1 LVWTLRFSAEAVRQL
16 HRLDTVV
23 QRRILSFLNDRVA
36 RAEDP
41 SRLGQRLKGPLKA
54 YWRFRVGD
62 YRVICD
68 IRRTEITI
76 LVIAISHRRDIY
88 E

>member
-1 LVWTLRFSAEAVRQL
+1 L

-41 SRLGQRLKGPLKA
+41 SRLGQRLKGPLEA

-76 LVIAISHRRDIY
+76 LMIAIGHRRDIY

>member
-1 LVWTLRFSAEAVRQL
+1 LVWTLRFSAEALRQL
-16 HRLDTVV
+16 RRIDPVV
-23 QRRILSFLNDRVA
+23 QRRILAFLQNRVA
-36 RAEDP
+36 QTDDP
-41 SRLGQRLKGPLKA
+41 SHLGQRLKGPLKT

-68 IRRTEITI
+68 IKRREITI
-76 LVIAISHRRDIY
+76 LVIAIGHRRDIY